1 MHHMYMFMYTNVR
14 LRAETRDRLK
24 LRGAKGDSYDDIVV
38 KLLDDSE
45 KDVKR

>member
-1 MHHMYMFMYTNVR
+1 
-14 LRAETRDRLK
+14 

-45 KDVKR
+45 KDVKRW